1 MKIPFYAMILWVTTL
16 LMLSLST
23 FADDFFVR
31 PHTGIGYMSTS
42 NDSGASFHIG
52 SRFLLTAGSDA
63 NKYYGLEVTYIDA
76 DAFGDNKSELQYL
89 GVGIVPEN

>member
-1 MKIPFYAMILWVTTL
+1 
-16 LMLSLST
+16 
-23 FADDFFVR
+23 
-31 PHTGIGYMSTS
+31 MSTS